1 MDGYEDFWQNT
12 TAAADSLNVE
22 SPALP
27 RPRKTPR
34 RLDDGGAPS
43 HSFQSPEAMYRQQ
56 FNQVMDTAT
65 SSLDCRF
72 SQAAFKHMCSI
83 EDFVTRKGD
92 CGSITEFHGDDLDEG
107 RLTLHRDMF
116 IDITKQRGVC
126 IKTFRDAVDFL
137 KGEHGEPLRTLL
149 PELTKLIRL
158 GLSVPV
164 TSCTSERSFSGL
176 RRLKTYLRATMGQ
189 GRLNHLA
196 VLNCHKNITRSRNLD
211 AIADEFITR
220 TAARRS
226 TFLLRK

>member
-56 FNQVMDTAT
+56 FYQVMDTAT

-126 IKTFRDAVDFL
+126 IKTFRDAVDF
-137 KGEHGEPLRTLL
+137 
-149 PELTKLIRL
+149 PE
-158 GLSVPV
+158 
-164 TSCTSERSFSGL
+164 
-176 RRLKTYLRATMGQ
+176 RRAWRA
-189 GRLNHLA
+189 A
-196 VLNCHKNITRSRNLD
+196 
-211 AIADEFITR
+211 ADP
-220 TAARRS
+220 AARTHQTDQTWTHCSRDLLHIREVILRPAETQNVS
-226 TFLLRK
+226 TRHDGTGKTQSPCGVELSQKHYKEPQSGCYSR